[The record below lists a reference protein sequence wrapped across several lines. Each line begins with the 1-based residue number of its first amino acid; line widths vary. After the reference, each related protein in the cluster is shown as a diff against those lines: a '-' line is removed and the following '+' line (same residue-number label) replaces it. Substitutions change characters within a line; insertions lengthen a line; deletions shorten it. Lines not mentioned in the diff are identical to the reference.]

1 MNNEIDREALLIYLN
16 DLRVMET
23 IVHEDNKKIS
33 QINYNQNELRNDY
46 YNFYTTKPIEPE
58 LTPLDNKAT
67 TDLSKIFLG
76 FFYFR

>member
-46 YNFYTTKPIEPE
+46 YNFI
-58 LTPLDNKAT
+58 PLNL
-67 TDLSKIFLG
+67 LSQN
-76 FFYFR
+76 